1 MLSLSK
7 HSGRAPLF
15 AALQVQHLLTIARYT
30 GGMPKTARLIASCAA
45 DTASA
50 AEAWLARLEIERRC
64 SPHTLS
70 AYRRDISQFFE
81 FLRGHLGGAPAL
93 ADLAGLRSADF
104 RAFLAARRND
114 GVGSRTLSRQLS
126 AIRSLFRHLERAG
139 VRANPS
145 LALLRGP
152 KRQGAVPK
160 ALPVEAACG
169 VLKAAAADE
178 GVPAWI
184 AARDAAVLALLYG
197 CGLRISES
205 LALTP
210 RHLPTAQGEPLRIIG
225 KGAKQ
230 RIVPMLPAVHD
241 AIQAYLRLRPVPLD
255 LDGALFIGAKGGRLN
270 ARNIQ
275 LVVERLR
282 GALGLPAHA
291 TPHALRHSFA
301 THLLGAGAD
310 LRSIQE
316 LLGHSSLSTT
326 QTYTSVDREHLMAQY
341 QKAHPRGD
349 AAMAWKSAAAPARR

>member
-1 MLSLSK
+1 MT
-7 HSGRAPLF
+7 RTPRPPVACAP
-15 AALQVQHLLTIARYT
+15 
-30 GGMPKTARLIASCAA
+30 

-50 AEAWLARLEIERRC
+50 IEAWLGRLEVERRC
-64 SPHTLS
+64 SPHTLD
-70 AYRRDISQFFE
+70 AYRRDISQFFG
-81 FLRGHLGGAPAL
+81 FLSRHLGGAPTF
-93 ADLAGLRSADF
+93 ADLASLRTADF
-104 RAFLAARRND
+104 RAFLAARRNE

-126 AIRSLFRHLERAG
+126 AIRSLFRHLERSG
-139 VRANPS
+139 VLANPA

-169 VLKAAAADE
+169 LLEAVAAETSA
-178 GVPAWI
+178 PAWI

-205 LALTP
+205 LGLSL
-210 RHLPTAQGEPLRIIG
+210 RQLPAAQGEPLRITG
-225 KGAKQ
+225 KGGKQ
-230 RIVPMLPAVHD
+230 RIVPLLPAVRQ
-241 AIQAYLRLRPVPLD
+241 AIDAYLRLCPVPLGR
-255 LDGALFIGAKGGRLN
+255 DGPLFIGARGGRLN
-270 ARNIQ
+270 ARAIQ
-275 LVVERLR
+275 LVIERLR
-282 GALGLPAHA
+282 ANLGLPAHA

-310 LRSIQE
+310 LRVIQE

-349 AAMAWKSAAAPARR
+349 AATAWKSPATPARR

>member
-1 MLSLSK
+1 M
-7 HSGRAPLF
+7 
-15 AALQVQHLLTIARYT
+15 I
-30 GGMPKTARLIASCAA
+30 KTARLLASCAPE
-45 DTASA
+45 TATA
-50 AEAWLARLEIERRC
+50 TEAWLSRLEVERRC

-93 ADLAGLRSADF
+93 ADLAGLRTADF

-114 GVGSRTLSRQLS
+114 GIGSRTLSRQLS
-126 AIRSLFRHLERAG
+126 AIRSLFRHLERSG
-139 VRANPS
+139 VLANPA

-152 KRQGAVPK
+152 KRQSAVPK
-160 ALPVEAACG
+160 ALPVAAACG
-169 VLKAAAADE
+169 LLEAVAAD
-178 GVPAWI
+178 PDALPWI

-210 RHLPTAQGEPLRIIG
+210 RHLPTSQGEPLRIAG
-225 KGAKQ
+225 KGGKQ
-230 RIVPMLPAVHD
+230 RIVPLLPAVRH
-241 AIQAYLRLRPVPLD
+241 AIEAYLALTPGALD
-255 LDGALFIGAKGGRLN
+255 RDGPLFIGARGGRLN
-270 ARNIQ
+270 ARAIQ
-275 LVVERLR
+275 LVIERLR
-282 GALGLPAHA
+282 GHLGLPAHA

-310 LRSIQE
+310 LRVIQE

-341 QKAHPRGD
+341 QKAHPRSD
-349 AAMAWKSAAAPARR
+349 ASLAWKLPPAPARR